1 MLISCV
7 AYQDGRKVADI
18 PVSDISEYLKRPDC
32 FVWVAIVEPSGD

>member
-18 PVSDISEYLKRPDC
+18 AVGDIHNYVNKPD
-32 FVWVAIVEPSGD
+32 